1 MSGALEMPAESASV
15 ARNKRRARVWIDKRS
30 ALGRR
35 VTQLTATFRARIG
48 LDANPDPL
56 LLAAIE
62 RAAQLQAL
70 AEAAR
75 ARALRA
81 DPKVT
86 LDDVVRLNRLAE
98 HAVRSLRLDRHN
110 TKQAPSLG
118 ALLREGGP

>member
-62 RAAQLQAL
+62 RVVDG
-70 AEAAR
+70 EAA
-75 ARALRA
+75 AAGA
-81 DPKVT
+81 EKKPTVTVVEGVSAVYNDPAT
-86 LDDVVRLNRLAE
+86 TQ
-98 HAVRSLRLDRHN
+98 RLDGM
-110 TKQAPSLG
+110 AFEL
-118 ALLREGGP
+118 A